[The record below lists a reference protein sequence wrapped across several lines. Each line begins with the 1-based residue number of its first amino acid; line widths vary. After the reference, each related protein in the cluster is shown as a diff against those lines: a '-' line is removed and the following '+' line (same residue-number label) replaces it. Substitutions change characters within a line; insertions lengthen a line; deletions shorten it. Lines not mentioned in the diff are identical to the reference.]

1 VIALGVSILTFG
13 APQTL
18 AAWMPPVN
26 IPVQEALPTA
36 AEVVAVA
43 PQITGKSFTST
54 SDSIILPTKPAKAL
68 LTRPNLPS
76 KPKQIEALPVV
87 PAKPEPIY
95 VDPLKLVGPI
105 GPMPYTGQA
114 KVSAGKLQLAYQP
127 TSPDEKWIEV
137 NVTAQR
143 LIAWEG
149 EKPVMFFT
157 ISSGLPGTP
166 TVLGQFHIYWKL
178 EATLM
183 TGYNYYLPDV
193 PYTMYFYGGYA
204 LHGTYW
210 HSNFGQPM
218 SHGCVN
224 LKTEEA
230 KQLFDW
236 AGPALPAGQTQVE
249 ATADNP
255 GTLVVV
261 HE

>member
-1 VIALGVSILTFG
+1 MP
-13 APQTL
+13 AP
-18 AAWMPPVN
+18 
-26 IPVQEALPTA
+26 
-36 AEVVAVA
+36 
-43 PQITGKSFTST
+43 GG
-54 SDSIILPTKPAKAL
+54 AKAIQGI
-68 LTRPNLPS
+68 P
-76 KPKQIEALPVV
+76 
-87 PAKPEPIY
+87 
-95 VDPLKLVGPI
+95 
-105 GPMPYTGQA
+105 
-114 KVSAGKLQLAYQP
+114 QLAYQP
-127 TSPDEKWIEV
+127 AHPDEKWIEV
-137 NVTAQR
+137 NVTTQQV
-143 LIAWEG
+143 IAWEG

-157 ISSGLPGTP
+157 ASTGLPNTP
-166 TVLGQFHIYWKL
+166 TVLGQYHIYWKL

-230 KQLFDW
+230 KQLFEW
-236 AGPALPAGQTQVE
+236 ARPIVPAGQTQVT
-249 ATADNP
+249 ATTDNP